1 MAARPRVALSDTYLS
16 IDQPRQWLHRITSAL
31 LTQAEQIKQSADFAT
46 PLQAN
51 FGLTFDMVDE
61 QVALAIEESEQLATM
76 ALVADASRRASLYGS
91 CTKRSTKLRRGK
103 SFKLL
108 RSSA

>member
-51 FGLTFDMVDE
+51 FGLP
-61 QVALAIEESEQLATM
+61 L
-76 ALVADASRRASLYGS
+76 RAAVQKG
-91 CTKRSTKLRRGK
+91 STKLRRGK